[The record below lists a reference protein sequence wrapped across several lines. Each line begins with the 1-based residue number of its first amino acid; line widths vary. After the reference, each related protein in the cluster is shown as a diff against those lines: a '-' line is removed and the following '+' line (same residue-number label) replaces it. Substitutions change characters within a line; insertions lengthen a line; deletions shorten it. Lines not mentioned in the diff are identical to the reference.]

1 MLLPNGAQIYFAH
14 KRKILVVVFC
24 RFLFRQENALEIL
37 LLDKITRK
45 TPMIQYMVKFWL
57 FCRDLGM
64 FSENPTFA
72 QLFWKIHQDFRENM
86 NFGSIRSSSFQ
97 PLSSTIKTTGFLGCF
112 LVLLKKA
119 KGKLKDPGKTGW
131 TYPKWWLFLH
141 GDDHPGIDRT
151 KKKIPLKQTNTSIWD
166 EKGWSCPSQNLSYKS
181 TPSTLWFGRLW
192 ELYKNCPIFVR
203 KKSTELSSPQS
214 DTLVMM
220 PGKISF
226 LILGA
231 SKKKVRA
238 PTIRKPQPPP
248 WGRIRGGQNGPSKI
262 SHLEGMLGKVL
273 RQDSCALREDQEDE
287 TWDRDEDTSGI
298 PRHAG
303 CNPYHQDWEMS
314 FLGSGIPN

>member
-57 FCRDLGM
+57 FCRDLGI

-97 PLSSTIKTTGFLGCF
+97 PLSSTIKKTGFLGCF

-141 GDDHPGIDRT
+141 GDDHPMGST
-151 KKKIPLKQTNTSIWD
+151 GPKKKSPLNKQTQVFGMKRVEAAPPKTWATNQLHRPCDLEDS
-166 EKGWSCPSQNLSYKS
+166 GSS
-181 TPSTLWFGRLW
+181 TKTAQFLFG
-192 ELYKNCPIFVR
+192 K
-203 KKSTELSSPQS
+203 
-214 DTLVMM
+214 
-220 PGKISF
+220 
-226 LILGA
+226 
-231 SKKKVRA
+231 RA
-238 PTIRKPQPPP
+238 PNWAPPNLTP
-248 WGRIRGGQNGPSKI
+248 
-262 SHLEGMLGKVL
+262 
-273 RQDSCALREDQEDE
+273 
-287 TWDRDEDTSGI
+287 
-298 PRHAG
+298 
-303 CNPYHQDWEMS
+303 
-314 FLGSGIPN
+314 